1 MDRYRH
7 LQSGAGIDA
16 LSWGRYTGCGI
27 AGLGLL
33 KISSLV
39 PQKKIFF
46 IASIVQWRG
55 HNSSKVVIWVRILVG
70 APDISAKAV

>member
-1 MDRYRH
+1 MDRYRY
-7 LQSGAGIDA
+7 LRPGVWIDT

-33 KISSLV
+33 KIGSLD
-39 PQKKIFF
+39 PEKKIFF
-46 IASIVQWRG
+46 FASIVQWRG
-55 HNSSKVVIWVRILVG
+55 HDSSKVVIGVQILVG